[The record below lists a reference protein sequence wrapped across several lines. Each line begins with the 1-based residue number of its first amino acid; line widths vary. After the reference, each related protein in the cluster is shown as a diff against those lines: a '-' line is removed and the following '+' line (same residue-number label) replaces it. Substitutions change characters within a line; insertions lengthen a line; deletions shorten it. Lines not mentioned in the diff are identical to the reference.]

1 MATARDAREAA
12 PRSTAALSS
21 ELSDARLV
29 AACRGGDEDAWGAL
43 VERFSRYVYAI
54 AIQAFRLS
62 EHDAEDVF
70 QEVFARVFERL
81 DTLREDEAVRPWIA
95 QLTRRLCIDRLRA
108 GSREV
113 TADTEELPDEP
124 DEDLLARIE
133 EAFDVHD
140 AMAGLP
146 EHCREILDRFFARD
160 ESYRAIG
167 EALELPAGT
176 IASRIS
182 RCLDKLR
189 ETFEARASVEGRNSP
204 GPTS

>member
-1 MATARDAREAA
+1 MEAARNPGEAA
-12 PRSTAALSS
+12 PRGPAALSA

-29 AACRGGDEDAWGAL
+29 ALCRGGDEDAWGVL

-54 AIQAFRLS
+54 AVQAFRLP

-81 DTLREDEAVRPWIA
+81 DTLRDDEAVRPWIA

-113 TADTEELPDEP
+113 AADTEELPEAP
-124 DEDLLARIE
+124 DEDVLARIE

-140 AMAGLP
+140 ALAGLP
-146 EHCREILDRFFARD
+146 EHCRDILDRFFARD

-167 EALELPAGT
+167 EALELPSGT

-182 RCLDKLR
+182 RCLGKLR
-189 ETFEARASVEGRNSP
+189 EEMTAEARPEGR
-204 GPTS
+204 

>member
-1 MATARDAREAA
+1 MEAARNAREAA
-12 PRSTAALSS
+12 PRSPAALSA

-29 AACRGGDEDAWGAL
+29 ALCRGGDEEAWSTL

-54 AIQAFRLS
+54 AVQAFRLPQ
-62 EHDAEDVF
+62 HDAEDVF

-113 TADTEELPDEP
+113 VADTEELPDAP
-124 DEDLLARIE
+124 DEDVLAKIE

-140 AMAGLP
+140 ALAGLP

-167 EALELPAGT
+167 DALELPAGT

-189 ETFEARASVEGRNSP
+189 QVFEGRNEP
-204 GPTS
+204 GSASREQVT

>member
-1 MATARDAREAA
+1 MAAARDPGEAA
-12 PRSTAALSS
+12 PRGPAALSA
-21 ELSDARLV
+21 ELSDAKLV
-29 AACRGGDEDAWGAL
+29 AACRGGDEGAWGAL

-54 AIQAFRLS
+54 CIQAFRLPPQ
-62 EHDAEDVF
+62 DAEDVF

-81 DTLREDEAVRPWIA
+81 DTLRDDEAVRPWIA

-108 GSREV
+108 GSREL
-113 TADTEELPDEP
+113 TADTEALRDAP
-124 DEDLLARIE
+124 DEDVLAKIE

-140 AMAGLP
+140 ALAGLP

-182 RCLDKLR
+182 RCLEKLR
-189 ETFEARASVEGRNSP
+189 AVFEGRNEPRPAS
-204 GPTS
+204 